1 MEKSQKV
8 SRRGFAQVIALSIVA
23 GNAAIV
29 STEGASFQLQQ
40 GNKDKQHIPLKI
52 GHRAASMKMVG
63 DLEVFKVARQIAG
76 LTGVELQIAQGEP
89 NLRDWDTVRQYKK
102 EADRWGVQI
111 PSLAGV
117 WDKGVSI
124 LTSPSAGLNLVD
136 SIRAAELLGSSVIL
150 VAFFR
155 DNAPDMSSEASF
167 GPVVKL
173 LQDIA
178 PYASDAGVTLGLEN
192 SLSPADNRKLVDL
205 VDHRNVKVYYDL
217 HNMAHY
223 GHGAEAIPG
232 IQLLG
237 KARICQV
244 HVKNQDMLL
253 EDEGLVDWMP
263 AIQAFNEIEYEGWF
277 VFESQHPDRSHLLEK
292 TKQNIEFLQLHCRM
306 PEA

>member
-1 MEKSQKV
+1 MEKSRKV
-8 SRRGFAQVIALSIVA
+8 SRRGFAQVVALSIAA
-23 GNAAIV
+23 GNSAIV
-29 STEGASFQLQQ
+29 SAEGTGLQLPQVSE
-40 GNKDKQHIPLKI
+40 DKQQIPLKI

-63 DLEVFKVARQIAG
+63 DLEVFKVARQITG
-76 LTGVELQIAQGEP
+76 LTGVELQVAQGEP
-89 NLRDWDTVRQYKK
+89 NLRDWDTVRQYKR

-117 WDKGVSI
+117 WDRGVSI
-124 LTSPSAGLNLVD
+124 LSSPSAGLNLVD
-136 SIRAAELLGSSVIL
+136 SIRAAELLGASVIL

-155 DNAPDMSSEASF
+155 NNAPDMSSEASY

-173 LQDIA
+173 LQDVA
-178 PYASDAGVTLGLEN
+178 PQASDAGVTLGLEN

-223 GHGAEAIPG
+223 GHGEEAIPG
-232 IQLLG
+232 IELLG
-237 KARICQV
+237 KERICQV
-244 HVKNQDMLL
+244 HVKNRDMLL
-253 EDEGLVDWMP
+253 EEEGLVDWKP

-292 TKQNIEFLQLHCRM
+292 TKENIEFLQLHCRM
-306 PEA
+306 PQA

>member
-1 MEKSQKV
+1 M
-8 SRRGFAQVIALSIVA
+8 
-23 GNAAIV
+23 
-29 STEGASFQLQQ
+29 
-40 GNKDKQHIPLKI
+40 
-52 GHRAASMKMVG
+52 
-63 DLEVFKVARQIAG
+63 AG

-89 NLRDWDTVRQYKK
+89 NLRDWDTVRKYKK
-102 EADRWGVQI
+102 EADRWGIQI

-117 WDKGVSI
+117 WDRGVSI

-136 SIRAAELLGSSVIL
+136 SIRAAELLGASVIL

-155 DNAPDMSSEASF
+155 DNAPDMSNEASF

-173 LQDIA
+173 LQSVA

-205 VDHRNVKVYYDL
+205 VDHRNVRIYYDL

-223 GHGAEAIPG
+223 GHGEEAIPG
-232 IQLLG
+232 IKLLG
-237 KARICQV
+237 KERICQV
-244 HVKNQDMLL
+244 HVKNRDMLL
-253 EDEGLVDWMP
+253 EDEGLVDWKS
-263 AIQAFNEIEYEGWF
+263 AIHAFNEIQYEGWF
-277 VFESQHPDRSHLLEK
+277 VFESQHPDRSHLLEN